1 MIYTI
6 KSPALLIIGILML
19 VWGGLNTSGALDGV
33 QSYLQKSAYG
43 NHMTVKAKF
52 DFEARA
58 ATEIAAAEGKPAPA
72 VMKMPA
78 SSFDAAKADQA
89 RIVNMFGGTFLLI
102 GLFTLLWKPKQGDL
116 DYFISVVPGIA
127 FILLIVVVVRWVLDP
142 IFGNLGRAVQDAGIL
157 SWNFARIFNLNHIVL
172 GILAGIIAANVFKIP
187 AWAGNGVR
195 TARLGL
201 KTGVILLGT
210 LYSAKELAQ
219 LGVLSVVMIGIF
231 VLGSVWLVLIM
242 GKRMQCTNS
251 MTGVL
256 SAGIG
261 VCGVSAAVAA
271 APVVKAT
278 AEEIA
283 YTIGTVLIW
292 GVGCMFLFP
301 TVGHLLEMGPV
312 QFGAWAGTGILNSAQ
327 VAGAALAFDP
337 NGIETLKVA
346 EIFNI
351 TRVLFLPLIVL
362 WLAAWYMK
370 HEVGAEKINLTQV
383 VISKF
388 PLFVLGFIGM
398 FAMSTMGV
406 FAPADH
412 YQGKYFS
419 SAEVKQDKL
428 LSGKALRALD
438 GELTRLRGAEDAQVL
453 SKFLVE
459 KTVVIESHR
468 VTSEEVYKAFVE
480 LIANKKMMTRDQSY
494 ILFAVS
500 KMEGLDPGA
509 KGAIDNAKKA
519 AEFDSKVITAY
530 RDWLVWL
537 FGFGLVGLGM
547 QITGKSLKQAG
558 GMPLIIGGT
567 VGTVKAV
574 GSLIVVMLFV
584 KEFI

>member
-19 VWGGLNTSGALDGV
+19 LWGGLNTSGGLDGV
-33 QSYLQKSAYG
+33 QSYLQKSAYS
-43 NHMTVKAKF
+43 NHMTVKTKF
-52 DFEARA
+52 EFEARA
-58 ATEIAAAEGKPAPA
+58 ATEIAAAEGKPAPE
-72 VMKMPA
+72 MKKMPA
-78 SSFDAAKADQA
+78 SRFDDAKAEQA
-89 RIVNMFGGTFLLI
+89 RIVNMFGGVFLLL
-102 GLFTLLWKPKQGDL
+102 GLFTLLWKPKHGDL
-116 DYFISVVPGIA
+116 DYFLSTVPGIA

-142 IFGNLGRAVQDAGIL
+142 IFGNWGAWVQTEGIL
-157 SWNFARIFNLNHIVL
+157 SWNFARIFNLNHVVL
-172 GILAGIIAANVFKIP
+172 GIVAGMVVVNVFKVP
-187 AWAGNGVR
+187 GWAGNGVR

-219 LGVLSVVMIGIF
+219 LGGLSVLMIGVF
-231 VLGSVWLVLIM
+231 VLGSVGLVLLI
-242 GKRMQCTNS
+242 GRLKKLPNS

-256 SAGIG
+256 SAGMG

-271 APVVKAT
+271 APVVKAK

-362 WLAAWYMK
+362 WLATWYMK

-383 VISKF
+383 LVAKF

-398 FAMSTMGV
+398 FALSTMGV
-406 FAPADH
+406 FAPGDH

-419 SAEVKQDKL
+419 SAEVKEDKL

-438 GELTRLRGAEDAQVL
+438 GELTRLSGADAQVL
-453 SKFLVE
+453 SKFLLD
-459 KTVVIESHR
+459 KAVVIKDHK
-468 VTSEEVYKAFVE
+468 VTTEEVYKAFGE

-509 KGAIDNAKKA
+509 KGGIDNAKKA
-519 AEFDSKVITAY
+519 AEFDSPAIKAY

-547 QITGKSLKQAG
+547 QITGKALKQAG

-567 VGTVKAV
+567 VGTIKAV

>member
-1 MIYTI
+1 
-6 KSPALLIIGILML
+6 
-19 VWGGLNTSGALDGV
+19 
-33 QSYLQKSAYG
+33 
-43 NHMTVKAKF
+43 
-52 DFEARA
+52 
-58 ATEIAAAEGKPAPA
+58 
-72 VMKMPA
+72 
-78 SSFDAAKADQA
+78 
-89 RIVNMFGGTFLLI
+89 MFGGVFLLL
-102 GLFTLLWKPKQGDL
+102 GLFTLLWKPKHGDL

-127 FILLIVVVVRWVLDP
+127 FILLIVVIVRWVLDP
-142 IFGNLGRAVQDAGIL
+142 IFGNWGKDVQDAGIL

-172 GILAGIIAANVFKIP
+172 GILAGIIVVNVFKVP
-187 AWAGNGVR
+187 GWASNGVR

-219 LGVLSVVMIGIF
+219 LGGLSVLMIGVF
-231 VLGSVWLVLIM
+231 VLGSVGLVLLI
-242 GKRMQCTNS
+242 GRIKKLPNS

-256 SAGIG
+256 SAGMG

-271 APVVKAT
+271 APVVKAK

-292 GVGCMFLFP
+292 GVGCMFVFP
-301 TVGHLLEMGPV
+301 TVGQLLDMGPV

-337 NGIETLKVA
+337 DGIETLKVA

-362 WLAAWYMK
+362 WLATWYMK
-370 HEVGAEKINLTQV
+370 HETGAEKINLTQV
-383 VISKF
+383 LVAKF

-398 FAMSTMGV
+398 FALSTMGV
-406 FAPADH
+406 FAPGDH

-438 GELTRLRGAEDAQVL
+438 GELTRLSGADAPVL
-453 SKFLVE
+453 SKFLLD
-459 KTVVIESHR
+459 KAVVIKDHK
-468 VTSEEVYKAFVE
+468 VTAEEVYKAFGE
-480 LIANKKMMTRDQSY
+480 LIANKKMLTRDQSY

-509 KGAIDNAKKA
+509 KGGIDNAKKA
-519 AEFDSKVITAY
+519 SEFDSPAIKAY

-567 VGTVKAV
+567 VGTIKAV

>member
-19 VWGGLNTSGALDGV
+19 LWGGLNTSGGLDGV
-33 QSYLQKSAYG
+33 QSWLQKSAYS
-43 NHMTVKAKF
+43 NHMAVQTKHE
-52 DFEARA
+52 FEARA
-58 ATEIAAAEGKPAPA
+58 AKDIAATEGKPAPA
-72 VMKMPA
+72 ETKMPA
-78 SSFDAAKADQA
+78 SRFDTAKADQA
-89 RIVNMFGGTFLLI
+89 KIVNMFGGVFLLL

-127 FILLIVVVVRWVLDP
+127 FILLIVVIVRWVLDP
-142 IFGNLGRAVQDAGIL
+142 IFGNWGKDVQDAGIL

-172 GILAGIIAANVFKIP
+172 GILAGIIVVNVFKVP
-187 AWAGNGVR
+187 GWASNGVR

-219 LGVLSVVMIGIF
+219 LGGLSVLMIGVF
-231 VLGSVWLVLIM
+231 VLGSVGLVLLI
-242 GKRMQCTNS
+242 GRIKKLPNS

-256 SAGIG
+256 SAGMG

-271 APVVKAT
+271 APVVKAK

-292 GVGCMFLFP
+292 GVGCMFVFP
-301 TVGHLLEMGPV
+301 TVGQLLDMGPV

-337 NGIETLKVA
+337 DGIETLKVA

-362 WLAAWYMK
+362 WLATWYMK
-370 HEVGAEKINLTQV
+370 HEAGAEKINLTQV
-383 VISKF
+383 LVAKF

-398 FAMSTMGV
+398 FALSTMGV
-406 FAPADH
+406 FAPGDH

-438 GELTRLRGAEDAQVL
+438 GELTRLSGADAPVL
-453 SKFLVE
+453 SKFLLD
-459 KTVVIESHR
+459 KAVVIKDHK
-468 VTSEEVYKAFVE
+468 VTAEEVYKAFGE
-480 LIANKKMMTRDQSY
+480 LIANKKMLTRDQSY

-509 KGAIDNAKKA
+509 KGGIDNAKKA
-519 AEFDSKVITAY
+519 SEFDSPAIKAY

-567 VGTVKAV
+567 VGTIKAV

>member
-19 VWGGLNTSGALDGV
+19 LWGGLNTSGALDGV
-33 QSYLQKSAYG
+33 QSYLQKSAYS
-43 NHMTVKAKF
+43 NHMAVQTKHE
-52 DFEARA
+52 FEARA
-58 ATEIAAAEGKPAPA
+58 AKEIAAAEGKPAPEIK
-72 VMKMPA
+72 KMPP
-78 SSFDAAKADQA
+78 SRFDKAKAEQA
-89 RIVNMFGGTFLLI
+89 KIVNIFGGVFLLI

-116 DYFISVVPGIA
+116 DYFVSTVPGIA

-142 IFGNLGRAVQDAGIL
+142 IAGNWGSAVKSAGIL
-157 SWNFARIFNLNHIVL
+157 SWDFAKIFNLNHVVL
-172 GILAGIIAANVFKIP
+172 GIVAGMVVVNVFKIP
-187 AWAGNGVR
+187 GWASNGVR

-219 LGVLSVVMIGIF
+219 LGGLSVILIGIF
-231 VLGSVWLVLIM
+231 VLGSVGLVLFM
-242 GKRMQCTNS
+242 GKRMKLPNS

-256 SAGIG
+256 SAGMG

-271 APVVKAT
+271 APVVKAK

-283 YTIGTVLIW
+283 YTIGTILIW

-301 TVGHLLEMGPV
+301 TVGQLLAMGPV

-351 TRVLFLPLIVL
+351 TRVLFLPIIVL
-362 WLAAWYMK
+362 WLASWYMK
-370 HEVGAEKINLTQV
+370 HEAGAEKMNLTQV
-383 VISKF
+383 VIAKF

-419 SAEVKQDKL
+419 SAQVKEDKL

-438 GELTRLRGAEDAQVL
+438 GELTRLRGAADAPVL
-453 SKFLVE
+453 SKFLLD
-459 KTVVIESHR
+459 KAVVIKDHK
-468 VTSEEVYKAFVE
+468 VTTEEVYKAFGE
-480 LIANKKMMTRDQSY
+480 LIANKKMMTREQSY

-509 KGAIDNAKKA
+509 IGGIDNAKKA
-519 AEFDSKVITAY
+519 AEFDSPAIKAY

-547 QITGKSLKQAG
+547 QITGKALKQAG
-558 GMPLIIGGT
+558 GSPLIIGGV
-567 VGTVKAV
+567 VGTIKAV